1 VNLLVAMSLCGL
13 WHGAAWNFVLWGAYH
28 GMGLVVRRMWLQ
40 FRGAEPG
47 SAAVASRVPGVSW
60 ALTLVF
66 VMIGWVFFRADSI
79 SSAVLILQ
87 RMFWPFTGVNWIY
100 PFAVFVIA
108 CAAVVHALS
117 ISRWARALE
126 LPENAWYS
134 QAVLFSLLLL
144 TIVFLPEGF
153 RPFIY
158 SGF

>member
-1 VNLLVAMSLCGL
+1 
-13 WHGAAWNFVLWGAYH
+13 
-28 GMGLVVRRMWLQ
+28 
-40 FRGAEPG
+40 
-47 SAAVASRVPGVSW
+47 
-60 ALTLVF
+60 
-66 VMIGWVFFRADSI
+66 MIGWVFFRADSI
-79 SSAVLILQ
+79 SSSVLILQ
-87 RMFWPFTGVNWIY
+87 RMFWPSTGVDWIN

-117 ISRWARALE
+117 ISRWVRVLE

-134 QAVLFSLLLL
+134 PAVLFSLLLL